1 MVNRGPA
8 SVQTHPSPAKG
19 LTIPNL
25 RWWIVGLL
33 FLVTVL
39 NYVDRQTLSVLAP
52 FLRGEFHMSNQDYA
66 FIVSAFLV
74 SYTVMQAVS
83 GIIVDTVGTRWGFV
97 LMFVWWT
104 AATALHRWARGVR
117 SLAAFRF
124 LLGMGEAGNWPCAA
138 KAIAEWFPARERAF
152 AMGVFNAGSG
162 TGALIAPPLIAYTTL
177 HFGWR
182 DTFLVVALGG
192 SIWLLIWLA
201 LYRRPEEHKLIRP
214 KELELIVNDPDHQ
227 LAVAGPKIPWLQLLR
242 YREVWGIILARW
254 LTDPVWWFYVF
265 WLPEYLKRER
275 GFTLAT
281 IGLLAWVPF
290 LTADIGCVVGGWTS
304 DYCIRHGWST
314 DKARKLVLAV
324 SALLTIDALFVVQ
337 TKSSI
342 LAIVLI
348 SVATFGVQSWGTLL
362 LAIPA
367 DLFPS
372 NVVASVSGLSGM
384 GAGVGGVL
392 FTMLTGYL
400 LDHFSYRP
408 VLALAAAL
416 HPVGFLVL
424 LLAVP
429 SIRQVQRG

>member
-1 MVNRGPA
+1 MVKTTLLPA
-8 SVQTHPSPAKG
+8 RSKR
-19 LTIPNL
+19 LTIPSI

-52 FLRGEFHMSNQDYA
+52 FLRDEFHMSNEDYA
-66 FIVSAFLV
+66 FIVSAFLI

-83 GIIVDTVGTRWGFV
+83 GIIVDWVGTRWGFV
-97 LMFVWWT
+97 LMFVWWSV
-104 AATALHRWARGVR
+104 ATALHRWSRGVR
-117 SLAAFRF
+117 SLAFFRF
-124 LLGMGEAGNWPCAA
+124 LLGMGEAGNWPGAA
-138 KAIAEWFPARERAF
+138 KAIAEWFPVRERAF
-152 AMGVFNAGSG
+152 AMGIFNAGSG
-162 TGALIAPPLIAYTTL
+162 TGALVAPPLIAYMTL
-177 HFGWR
+177 HYGWR
-182 DTFLVVALGG
+182 NTFPVVASGG
-192 SIWLLIWLA
+192 SIWLVMWLA
-201 LYRRPEEHKLIRP
+201 LYHKPEEHPLIQP
-214 KELELIVNDPDHQ
+214 EELDLISNDPDHQ

-242 YREVWGIILARW
+242 YREVWGIVLARW

-290 LTADIGCVVGGWTS
+290 LTADMGCIVGGWTS
-304 DYCIRHGWST
+304 DYFIRRHWST
-314 DKARKLVLAV
+314 NKARKVVLAV
-324 SALLTIDALFVVQ
+324 SALLTVDALLVAQ

-348 SVATFGVQSWGTLL
+348 SLATFGVQSWGTLL

-372 NVVASVSGLSGM
+372 KVVASVSGLSGM

-392 FTMLTGYL
+392 FTVLIGYL

-416 HPVGFLVL
+416 HPVGFLAL
-424 LLAVP
+424 ILAIP
-429 SIRQVQRG
+429 RICQVQRHG